1 MVAVYGLIDF
11 VEPVKLFRIKK
22 VDVWTLLI
30 GIEQGILI
38 GVAFSL
44 ALFVWRSAYPHTTEV
59 GYLPEEEVFRN
70 ANRYPEA
77 QTFPDTLIVRVDAS
91 LYFANTAFWE
101 EVVRRVVMQ
110 PVGFFS
116 SIPRRGNFAES
127 LVFALICLEISTI
140 LGGILRLAWLF
151 QASGVRF
158 QGEEYCFGDFIAS
171 VIFAP
176 IGGVIGLFILAGIA
190 HLLVMLFVGAG
201 NSGFESTF
209 RVVSYVSVTNLVN
222 WIPVIGGRIAPYGL
236 YLAVVGVIEMHNTTT
251 GRASLV
257 VLVPFAVILFLV
269 LLILLVA
276 GAFLLGRFA

>member
-1 MVAVYGLIDF
+1 MSVRASSGRSPGDDYDLQNPVGSF
-11 VEPVKLFRIKK
+11 V
-22 VDVWTLLI
+22 
-30 GIEQGILI
+30 
-38 GVAFSL
+38 
-44 ALFVWRSAYPHTTEV
+44 
-59 GYLPEEEVFRN
+59 
-70 ANRYPEA
+70 
-77 QTFPDTLIVRVDAS
+77 
-91 LYFANTAFWE
+91 

-116 SIPRRGNFAES
+116 SIPRRGNLLS
-127 LVFALICLEISTI
+127 PLVFALICLEISTI
-140 LGGILRLAWLF
+140 LGGILRLAWSS

-158 QGEEYCFGDFIAS
+158 QGEEYGFGDFIAS

-176 IGGVIGLFILAGIA
+176 IGGAIGLFILAGIA

-222 WIPVIGGRIAPYGL
+222 WIPVIGGLIALYGL
-236 YLAVVGVIEMHNTTT
+236 YLAVVGVREMHNTTT